1 MALSEP
7 SFTIGIEEEYL
18 LIDRETLNLAADP
31 PKALFTECEN
41 LLGAQVAPEFL
52 RAQIEIGTRVCTT
65 MQEAAADLRRLR
77 KTVSGVAEKHG
88 LAIMA
93 ASTHPFAAWGEQKR
107 TEKDRYNELAENLQ
121 GVVRR
126 LVISGMHVH
135 VGIDDDDLRID
146 LMNQVSYF
154 LPHLLALS
162 TSSPF
167 WQGKDTGLR
176 SYRLAVWDELPRT
189 GLPEQFESFGE
200 YNRHVQILIEA
211 GIIDEPTKIWWDIRP
226 SGRFPTLE
234 MRICDLCP
242 RLADTVAIAALY
254 RCILRMLWRLR
265 RQNQRWRRYANI
277 LIRENR
283 WRAQRYGCDG
293 ELIDFGIRRMV
304 PFADLLEELLE
315 MTRPDA
321 EHFGCL
327 TEIEHTRSIL
337 THGTSA
343 RRQVQI
349 YEAGLADGL
358 APEAAIRAVVA
369 RLVEETVAGL

>member
-31 PKALFTECEN
+31 PEALFAECED

-65 MQEAAADLRRLR
+65 IQEAAADLRRLR

-107 TEKDRYNELAENLQ
+107 TEKDRYAMLAEDLQ

-200 YNRHVQILIEA
+200 YNRHVQMLIEA

-226 SGRFPTLE
+226 SNRFPTLE

-265 RQNQRWRRYANI
+265 RQNQRWRRYANM

-327 TEIEHTRSIL
+327 TEIERTRSIL
-337 THGTSA
+337 AHGTSA
-343 RRQVQI
+343 RRQVQT
-349 YEAGLADGL
+349 YEAGISEGL
-358 APEAAIRAVVA
+358 EPQAAVEAVV
-369 RLVEETVAGL
+369 RQLVEETVAGL

>member
-18 LIDRETLNLAADP
+18 LVDRETLNLAADP

-65 MQEAAADLRRLR
+65 MQETAADLRRLR
-77 KTVSGVAEKHG
+77 RTVSGVAEKHG

-226 SGRFPTLE
+226 SARFPTLE

-265 RQNQRWRRYANI
+265 RQNQRWRRYANM

-283 WRAQRYGCDG
+283 WRAQRYGSDG

-343 RRQVQI
+343 RRQVQT

-358 APEAAIRAVVA
+358 APEAAIKEVVA

>member
-41 LLGAQVAPEFL
+41 LLGSQVAPEFL

-226 SGRFPTLE
+226 SDRFPTLE

-265 RQNQRWRRYANI
+265 RQNQRWRRYANM

-343 RRQVQI
+343 RRQVQT
-349 YEAGLADGL
+349 YEAGLAEGL
-358 APEAAIRAVVA
+358 APEAAIKAVVA
-369 RLVEETVAGL
+369 KLVEETVAGL

>member
-31 PKALFTECEN
+31 PKALFAECED

-265 RQNQRWRRYANI
+265 RQNQRWRRYANM

-358 APEAAIRAVVA
+358 APDAAIKAVVA

>member
-18 LIDRETLNLAADP
+18 LVDRETLNLAADP

-41 LLGAQVAPEFL
+41 LLGSQVSPEFL

-77 KTVSGVAEKHG
+77 RTVSGVAEKHG

-189 GLPEQFESFGE
+189 GLPEPFESFGE

-226 SGRFPTLE
+226 SDRFPTLE

-265 RQNQRWRRYANI
+265 RQNQRWRRYANM

-283 WRAQRYGCDG
+283 WRAQRYGSDG

-304 PFADLLEELLE
+304 PFGDLLEELLE

-358 APEAAIRAVVA
+358 APEAAIKEVVA

>member
-18 LIDRETLNLAADP
+18 LVDRETLNLAADP

-41 LLGAQVAPEFL
+41 LLGSQVSPEFL

-65 MQEAAADLRRLR
+65 MQEVAADLRRLR
-77 KTVSGVAEKHG
+77 RTVSGVAEKHG

-226 SGRFPTLE
+226 SDRFPTLE

-265 RQNQRWRRYANI
+265 RQNQRWRRYANM

-343 RRQVQI
+343 RRQVQT
-349 YEAGLADGL
+349 YEAGLAEGL
-358 APEAAIRAVVA
+358 APEAAIKAVVA

>member
-18 LIDRETLNLAADP
+18 LVDRETLNLAADP

-77 KTVSGVAEKHG
+77 RTVSGVAENHG

-226 SGRFPTLE
+226 SARFPTLE

-265 RQNQRWRRYANI
+265 RQNQRWRRYANM

-283 WRAQRYGCDG
+283 WRAQRYGSDG

-343 RRQVQI
+343 RRQVQT

-358 APEAAIRAVVA
+358 AHEAAIRAVVA

>member
-18 LIDRETLNLAADP
+18 LVDRETLNLAADP

-41 LLGAQVAPEFL
+41 LLGSQVSPEFL
-52 RAQIEIGTRVCTT
+52 RAQIEIGTRVCST

-77 KTVSGVAEKHG
+77 RTVSGVAEKHG

-226 SGRFPTLE
+226 SARFPTLE

-265 RQNQRWRRYANI
+265 RQNQRWRRYANM

-283 WRAQRYGCDG
+283 WRAQRYGSDG

-343 RRQVQI
+343 RRQVQT

-358 APEAAIRAVVA
+358 AHEAAIRAVVA

>member
-31 PKALFTECEN
+31 PEALFAECED

-107 TEKDRYNELAENLQ
+107 TEKDRYAMLAEDLQ

-200 YNRHVQILIEA
+200 YNRHVQMLIEA

-226 SGRFPTLE
+226 SNRFPTLE

-265 RQNQRWRRYANI
+265 RQNQRWRRYANM

-327 TEIEHTRSIL
+327 TEIERTRSIL
-337 THGTSA
+337 AHGTSA
-343 RRQVQI
+343 RRQVQT
-349 YEAGLADGL
+349 YEAGIAEGL
-358 APEAAIRAVVA
+358 EPQAAVEAVV
-369 RLVEETVAGL
+369 RQLVEETVAGL

>member
-31 PKALFTECEN
+31 PEALFAECED

-52 RAQIEIGTRVCTT
+52 RAQIEIGTRVCST

-107 TEKDRYNELAENLQ
+107 TEKDRYAMLAEDLQ

-200 YNRHVQILIEA
+200 YNRHVQMLIEA

-226 SGRFPTLE
+226 SARFPTLE

-265 RQNQRWRRYANI
+265 RQNQRWRRYANM

-321 EHFGCL
+321 EHFGCQS
-327 TEIEHTRSIL
+327 EIEHSRAIL
-337 THGTSA
+337 SHGTSA
-343 RRQVQI
+343 RRQVQT
-349 YEAGLADGL
+349 YEAGLAEGL
-358 APEAAIRAVVA
+358 DHQAAIGTVVTQ
-369 RLVEETVAGL
+369 LIEETVAGL

>member
-31 PKALFTECEN
+31 PEALFAECED

-52 RAQIEIGTRVCTT
+52 RAQIEIGTRVCST

-107 TEKDRYNELAENLQ
+107 TEKDRYAMLAEDLQ

-200 YNRHVQILIEA
+200 YNRHVQMLIEA

-226 SGRFPTLE
+226 SARFPTLE

-265 RQNQRWRRYANI
+265 RQNQRWRRYANM

-327 TEIEHTRSIL
+327 AEIEHTRSIL
-337 THGTSA
+337 ARGTSA
-343 RRQVQI
+343 RRQVQT

-358 APEAAIRAVVA
+358 APEVAIGAVVTQ
-369 RLVEETVAGL
+369 LVEETVAGL

>member
-1 MALSEP
+1 MALKEP

-18 LIDRETLNLAADP
+18 LVDRETLNLAADP
-31 PKALFTECEN
+31 PAAMFAECEA

-52 RAQIEIGTRVCTT
+52 RAQIEIGTKVCTT
-65 MQEAAADLRRLR
+65 VQDAAADLRRLR

-107 TEKDRYNELAENLQ
+107 TEKDRYAMLAEDLQ

-167 WQGKDTGLR
+167 WQGRDTGLK

-200 YNRHVQILIEA
+200 YSRHVQILVET

-226 SGRFPTLE
+226 SARFPTLE

-242 RLADTVAIAALY
+242 RLADAVAIAAFY
-254 RCILRMLWRLR
+254 RCLLRMLWRLR
-265 RQNQRWRRYANI
+265 RQNQRWRRYASM

-315 MTRPDA
+315 LTRPDA

-327 TEIEHTRSIL
+327 TEIEHSRSIL

-343 RRQVQI
+343 RRQVRT
-349 YEAGLADGL
+349 YEAGLSDGL
-358 APEAAIRAVVA
+358 APQAAIEAVV
-369 RLVEETVAGL
+369 RQLVEETVAGL

>member
-41 LLGAQVAPEFL
+41 LLGSQVAPEFL

-265 RQNQRWRRYANI
+265 RQNQRWRRYANM

>member
-41 LLGAQVAPEFL
+41 LLGSQVAPEFL

-77 KTVSGVAEKHG
+77 RTVSGVAEKHG

-265 RQNQRWRRYANI
+265 RQNQRWRRYANM

>member
-7 SFTIGIEEEYL
+7 AFTIGIEEEYL
-18 LIDRETLNLAADP
+18 LVDLETLNLAADP
-31 PKALFTECEN
+31 PKALFRECEE
-41 LLGAQVAPEFL
+41 LLGPQVAPEFL
-52 RAQIEIGTRVCTT
+52 RAQIEIGTKVCNT

-77 KTVSGVAEKHG
+77 KAVSGVAAKHG

-93 ASTHPFAAWGEQKR
+93 ASTHPFAAWDEQKR
-107 TEKDRYNELAENLQ
+107 TAKDRYDELADNLQ
-121 GVVRR
+121 GVIRR

-135 VGIDDDDLRID
+135 VGIDDNDLRID

-200 YNRHVQILIEA
+200 YVRHVEILIEA
-211 GIIDEPTKIWWDIRP
+211 GIVDEPTKIWWDIRP
-226 SGRFPTLE
+226 SHRFATLE

-242 RLADTVAIAALY
+242 RLADAVAIAALY

-265 RQNQRWRRYANI
+265 RENQRWRRYANM
-277 LIRENR
+277 LVRENR
-283 WRAQRYGCDG
+283 WRAQRYGAEDG
-293 ELIDFGIRRMV
+293 LIDFGICRIV
-304 PFADLLEELLE
+304 PFGDLLEELLE
-315 MTRPDA
+315 LTRPDA
-321 EHFGCL
+321 EYFGCRA
-327 TEIEHTRSIL
+327 EIEHCRSIL
-337 THGTSA
+337 TDGTSA
-343 RRQVQI
+343 RRQVET
-349 YEAGLADGL
+349 YRAGLADGL
-358 APEAAIRAVVA
+358 APEDAIRAVVA

>member
-18 LIDRETLNLAADP
+18 LVDRETLNLAADP

-265 RQNQRWRRYANI
+265 RQNQRWRRYANM

-343 RRQVQI
+343 RRQVQT
-349 YEAGLADGL
+349 YETGLAQGL

-369 RLVEETVAGL
+369 SLVEETVAGL

>member
-31 PKALFTECEN
+31 PKALFAECED

-135 VGIDDDDLRID
+135 VGIDDDDVRID

-226 SGRFPTLE
+226 SDRFPTLE

-265 RQNQRWRRYANI
+265 RQNQRWRRYANM

>member
-31 PKALFTECEN
+31 PEALFAECED

-52 RAQIEIGTRVCTT
+52 RAQIEIGTRVCST

-107 TEKDRYNELAENLQ
+107 TEKDRYAMLAEDLQ

-200 YNRHVQILIEA
+200 YNRHVQMLIEA

-226 SGRFPTLE
+226 SARFPTLE

-265 RQNQRWRRYANI
+265 RQNQRWRRYANM

-321 EHFGCL
+321 EHFCCQS
-327 TEIEHTRSIL
+327 EIEHSRAIL
-337 THGTSA
+337 SHGTSA
-343 RRQVQI
+343 RRQVQT
-349 YEAGLADGL
+349 YEAGLAEGL
-358 APEAAIRAVVA
+358 DHQAAIGTVVTQ
-369 RLVEETVAGL
+369 LIEETVAGL

>member
-18 LIDRETLNLAADP
+18 LIDRATLNLAADP
-31 PKALFTECEN
+31 PKALFAECED

-226 SGRFPTLE
+226 SDRFPTLE

-265 RQNQRWRRYANI
+265 RQNQRWRRYANM

-321 EHFGCL
+321 DHFGCL

-358 APEAAIRAVVA
+358 APDAAIKAVVA

>member
-18 LIDRETLNLAADP
+18 LVDRETLNLAADP
-31 PKALFTECEN
+31 PKALFAECEN

-77 KTVSGVAEKHG
+77 RTVSGVAENHG

-107 TEKDRYNELAENLQ
+107 TEKDRYKELAENLQ

-226 SGRFPTLE
+226 SARFPTLE

-265 RQNQRWRRYANI
+265 RQNQRWRRYANM

-283 WRAQRYGCDG
+283 WRAQRYGSDG

-343 RRQVQI
+343 RRQVQT

-358 APEAAIRAVVA
+358 AHEAAIRAVVA

>member
-1 MALSEP
+1 MALKEP

-31 PKALFTECEN
+31 PKALFSECEA
-41 LLGAQVAPEFL
+41 LLGSQVAPEFL

-65 MQEAAADLRRLR
+65 VQDAAADLRRLR
-77 KTVSGVAEKHG
+77 KVVSGVAERHG

-167 WQGKDTGLR
+167 WQGRDTGLK

-200 YNRHVQILIEA
+200 YDRHVQMMVES

-226 SGRFPTLE
+226 SARFPTLE

-242 RLADTVAIAALY
+242 KLADAVAIAAFY

-265 RQNQRWRRYANI
+265 RQNQRWRRYANM

-293 ELIDFGIRRMV
+293 ALIDFGIRRMV

-315 MTRPDA
+315 LTRPDA

-327 TEIEHTRSIL
+327 TEIEHSRAIL
-337 THGTSA
+337 AHGTSA
-343 RRQVQI
+343 RRQVRT
-349 YEAGLADGL
+349 YESGLAEGL
-358 APEAAIRAVVA
+358 DHQAAIEAVVA
-369 RLVEETVAGL
+369 QLIEETVAGL